1 MIKVSRQTAASLSED
16 VVREQILSG
25 ELGPGTKVTE
35 EALARDLAVSRATV
49 RQALNTLTLEGL
61 LTRHPRTRVLEVTR
75 ISAADILDIYRA
87 RRVVELAGVEASA
100 TASDHNRQLLRSHVD
115 AMATAV
121 HDNDIPGFVLA
132 DTQCHSQTV
141 AFCGSQILV
150 DTHRQ
155 IMTQLRLAMT
165 RAERAEPNLAAEL
178 QTHQDFCQLILDGD
192 IEGAK
197 ANLTRRLDAAE
208 QDLLA
213 HADPPA
219 SQTVANN
226 GSTSRS

>member
-16 VVREQILSG
+16 AVRQQILSG

-35 EALARDLAVSRATV
+35 EALARDLSVSRATV

-75 ISAADILDIYRA
+75 ISAADVVDIYRA
-87 RRVVELAGVEASA
+87 RRVLELAGVEASA
-100 TASDHNRQLLRSHVD
+100 TADDDSRQLLRRHVE
-115 AMATAV
+115 AMAVAA
-121 HDNDIPGFVLA
+121 HDGDILGFVLA

-141 AFCGSQILV
+141 AFSGSQVLV

-155 IMTQLRLAMT
+155 IMTRLRLAMT
-165 RAERAEPNLAAEL
+165 RAESAEPNLAAEL

-192 IEGAK
+192 VEGAR
-197 ANLTRRLDAAE
+197 ANLTCRLDRAE

-213 HADPPA
+213 HADAATIETA
-219 SQTVANN
+219 SDH
-226 GSTSRS
+226 GSTPPP